1 MNSPLIFR
9 ASFRTG
15 ITLKGIDG
23 LLEAVGGVLLW
34 FIKPEQ
40 LGATLQEIFEHE
52 LLARSARYSGA
63 AHLLHTSEK
72 IAQSDPLFASIFL
85 LTHGLV
91 KALLSVLLWM
101 NKLWAYPL
109 AIVVFSARFA
119 VFGIYR
125 YMPHAR
131 LALLVIAV
139 FDMLIVLLDLGRV
152 SASRRRRAEAKQT
165 SALRS

>member
-1 MNSPLIFR
+1 MNSPRFLK

-40 LGATLQEIFEHE
+40 LGTTLQEIFEHE
-52 LLARSARYSGA
+52 LLRDPHDFLAR
-63 AHLLHTSEK
+63 HLLHTSEK

-85 LTHGLV
+85 LSHGLV
-91 KALLSVLLWM
+91 KALLAALLWM

-109 AIVVFSARFA
+109 AMVIFTAFA
-119 VFGIYR
+119 FFGIFR
-125 YMPHAR
+125 FMHTHST
-131 LALLVIAV
+131 LLIVIAL
-139 FDMLIVLLDLGRV
+139 FDLLIVWLTWEEYGIEKKK
-152 SASRRRRAEAKQT
+152 RAETGK
-165 SALRS
+165 L

>member
-1 MNSPLIFR
+1 MNSPVIFR

-23 LLEAVGGVLLW
+23 LLEAIGGVLLW

-40 LGATLQEIFEHE
+40 LGTTLQAIFEHE
-52 LLARSARYSGA
+52 LLRDPHDILAR
-63 AHLLHTSEK
+63 HLLHTSER

-85 LTHGLV
+85 LSHGLV
-91 KALLSVLLWM
+91 KALLSVVLWM

-109 AIVVFSARFA
+109 AIVLFSAFA

-125 YMPHAR
+125 YMHTHST
-131 LALLVIAV
+131 LLLVISV
-139 FDMLIVLLDLGRV
+139 FDWLIVYLTWEEYGVERKK
-152 SASRRRRAEAKQT
+152 RAAGKN
-165 SALRS
+165 